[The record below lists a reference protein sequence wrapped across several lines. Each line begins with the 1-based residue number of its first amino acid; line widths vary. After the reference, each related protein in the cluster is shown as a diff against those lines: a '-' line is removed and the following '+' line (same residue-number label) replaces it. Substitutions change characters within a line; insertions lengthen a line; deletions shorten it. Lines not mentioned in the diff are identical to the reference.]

1 MDVAKIQFLEFHF
14 YLAKL
19 CCHVSL
25 AVHVGLSISLVLY
38 RECAESKLM

>member
-1 MDVAKIQFLEFHF
+1 MDVAKIQFLELHF

-25 AVHVGLSISLVLY
+25 AVHVHVGLSI
-38 RECAESKLM
+38 